1 MKLTMANKDIKQ
13 FIDDKNYDSALQ
25 LLDQDIQED
34 PSNKKLKFTKAEIL
48 FQKKQFQEAFK
59 IINEITEFGSPVTH
73 WVLKAKYVNNYHNF
87 KHLLIVTMK

>member
-34 PSNKKLKFTKAEIL
+34 PSNK
-48 FQKKQFQEAFK
+48 
-59 IINEITEFGSPVTH
+59 N
-73 WVLKAKYVNNYHNF
+73 
-87 KHLLIVTMK
+87 